1 MPATWQVHWPQ
12 LCPQV
17 LGCAEA
23 GMEWVTLG
31 QPQLDLPAIH
41 QFTLPT
47 HL

>member
-17 LGCAEA
+17 LGAEA
-23 GMEWVTLG
+23 GMGWGTHWDL
-31 QPQLDLPAIH
+31 QLDLPAIH